1 MGGGR
6 GGARGG
12 RVGGE
17 GRVGGWEKKGVGG
30 GEGELGGGGYL
41 VQWHGTDPDGIW
53 VYTPLVFLSPC
64 PLHTRTHTL
73 LRTRALSVRSPTLAH
88 VCVHSPVTTR
98 TRTLAVSL
106 SLRARAL
113 PYSCVRV
120 CVHVHRHAFLS
131 LSRSLSL
138 SLFLVLALSRSLFRS
153 LSSLLALFLTF
164 RANRLR
170 PRGGTCWCLA

>member
-1 MGGGR
+1 ME
-6 GGARGG
+6 GA
-12 RVGGE
+12 E
-17 GRVGGWEKKGVGG
+17 GHGVGGWGGKGGWEGGRRRGWG
-30 GEGELGGGGYL
+30 GEKGSSGGGGYL

-53 VYTPLVFLSPC
+53 VYTLLVFLSPC

-120 CVHVHRHAFLS
+120 CVHVHGHAFLS